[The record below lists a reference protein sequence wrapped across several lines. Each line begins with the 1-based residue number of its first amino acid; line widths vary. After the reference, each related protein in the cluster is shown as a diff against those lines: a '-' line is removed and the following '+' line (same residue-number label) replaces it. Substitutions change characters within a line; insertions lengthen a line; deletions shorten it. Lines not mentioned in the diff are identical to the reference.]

1 MVFKKF
7 KTISALTAL
16 AFVLCAAT
24 FQDAVTFS
32 RLVTAG
38 AGVMATTGN
47 FTATAGGFVA
57 STSGQTL
64 SLQEAT
70 AGAACMGTVTA
81 NGTTAVTTATTCAVT
96 ASRIFISRT
105 SLPSGTA
112 QCGVTAIVTG
122 TSFDLDCDG
131 AETGTFNWLIINE
144 AA

>member
-1 MVFKKF
+1 MTTKL
-7 KTISALTAL
+7 KTVLFGLL
-16 AFVLCAAT
+16 AILLLCGARYDDLAIFT
-24 FQDAVTFS
+24 
-32 RLVTAG
+32 RLVTAE
-38 AGVMATTGN
+38 AGVTATTGD

-57 STSGQTL
+57 SASGQTL

-70 AGAACMGTVTA
+70 AGTKCMGTVTA